1 MAGSFKMAQPM
12 IPPGM
17 MHVMYEV
24 VTSGS
29 YDQSKGG
36 QWASNPAERVPFDG
50 VVLPVSDK
58 DLAREITGTVAN
70 VSEKIYTNG
79 HALKVG
85 ARVYD
90 PESSTTYTVTQ
101 ELGHNSLHP
110 LKRYLVEARGGAAPR

>member
-36 QWASNPAERVPFDG
+36 QWASTAAERLPFEG
-50 VVLPVSDK
+50 AVLPVSDK
-58 DLAREITGTVAN
+58 DIARGITGTSTAL
-70 VSEKIYTNG
+70 SEKIYTNG
-79 HALKVG
+79 YILNVG

-90 PESSTTYTVTQ
+90 PASSTTYTVKQ
-101 ELGHNSLHP
+101 ELGHNSIHP
-110 LKRYLVEARGGAAPR
+110 LKRYLVEAKGGAAPR